1 MTRGPFRSVRL
12 AAAGLLVGAFVAACG
27 GDDGRAHLAR
37 AIDDLRAGRLRDA
50 SDAADRAAAAGD
62 EAVRVAC
69 DVVRGNV
76 AFGRSLLLEA
86 EAAAP
91 GAPPASLEL
100 SLAMAEDALAAWRA
114 AAATGDVPV
123 ARRNVERGLLRV
135 DALRARLG
143 RKRDGSRPP
152 PPGPG
157 KPPPTDAPETD
168 VPPLP
173 KPPVAPPTP
182 PPAAPPSPI
191 VTTDLPAADVR
202 GLLEVLRRKEQEKRA
217 IRRARTTPPPA
228 GAGDDW

>member
-1 MTRGPFRSVRL
+1 MTRGPLRAVRL
-12 AAAGLLVGAFVAACG
+12 GAALVAGALVVACG
-27 GDDGRAHLAR
+27 GDGGWAHLAR

-62 EAVRVAC
+62 DAVRVAC

-123 ARRNVERGLLRV
+123 ARRNVERAILRV

-143 RKRDGSRPP
+143 RKHDGSRPP

-157 KPPPTDAPETD
+157 KPPPDAPKTDA
-168 VPPLP
+168 PPLP

-182 PPAAPPSPI
+182 PPAAPPSPV
-191 VTTDLPAADVR
+191 VTTELPAADVR
-202 GLLEVLRRKEQEKRA
+202 ALLDVVRRKEQEKRA
-217 IRRARTTPPPA
+217 VRRARTTPPPA
-228 GAGDDW
+228 GAGEDW